1 MLRTTV
7 FLPMLMHFEHA
18 ITISLTVVQS
28 TKLAAACQTLTR
40 PRSTKG
46 QRTVINVT
54 TYKLYYFSYC
64 LYEASYNITR
74 SSTHYISQPFVY
86 KKHQQEHSRQYCTLR
101 QLQMLLHLTKA
112 PQSTAAVTINTQQ
125 KYTYEYIRMWQIFS
139 KNIIWKIF
147 EKFICGVTL
156 IRR

>member
-1 MLRTTV
+1 MFIMDYRKKILMLRTIV

-86 KKHQQEHSRQYCTLR
+86 KKHQQEHSR
-101 QLQMLLHLTKA
+101 
-112 PQSTAAVTINTQQ
+112 
-125 KYTYEYIRMWQIFS
+125 
-139 KNIIWKIF
+139 
-147 EKFICGVTL
+147 
-156 IRR
+156 